1 MHDIEPSWHLYCTSW
16 MDHMYKPSSTF
27 MWFFIVK
34 IKSVQCSLPLM
45 FICLDFNFFYINF
58 PGKKTRIGIGRV
70 QLRLSQKCVGLWQSF
85 LEPFYFTERRTWLMV
100 WFCTFSFSHVVQE
113 RVSLHWCM
121 VLGLPWTFNLGDF
134 WRGFKFLFIRYE
146 VHFYYSFVLM
156 VLLIEIQV
164 QRLCK
169 CVFKSTQ
176 MWRMVLVM
184 KAFLLDGKNQRDRP
198 DAFFCPL
205 PELISQKTTPV
216 SIVFYYALNLA
227 SCFFW
232 YGAATGNFFFFF
244 FLGKAR
250 NRFF

>member
-1 MHDIEPSWHLYCTSW
+1 MWVCDNPFWNLSTSQNEGHGWWYGSVLFLLVMWSKRELVSIGVWSWVSHGHLIW
-16 MDHMYKPSSTF
+16 E
-27 MWFFIVK
+27 I
-34 IKSVQCSLPLM
+34 
-45 FICLDFNFFYINF
+45 
-58 PGKKTRIGIGRV
+58 
-70 QLRLSQKCVGLWQSF
+70 
-85 LEPFYFTERRTWLMV
+85 
-100 WFCTFSFSHVVQE
+100 
-113 RVSLHWCM
+113 
-121 VLGLPWTFNLGDF
+121 F

-146 VHFYYSFVLM
+146 VHCYYSFVLM

-164 QRLCK
+164 RRLCK